1 MESLLKGSISPAEP
15 EGAVPGSPAKQEGGG
30 RVNEERACSA
40 CTAACAA
47 EVRTGAERNLSGDLT
62 MNSYSKRCS
71 SSEDSFELQG
81 STRSEAK
88 SFVKSKNKDEGYRPH
103 RSKHCQKG
111 GEKTHGLE
119 HSSLYPSEVGNASQ
133 KLQRQKTHK
142 KSSSSASDLS
152 LVSQGSSSSLSVV
165 EEKIEAKL
173 KFSQFINEVT
183 FRVLDPMSLRA
194 YRAAKL
200 KNTFPSSVK
209 SLDDFHIKRKSPE
222 NWKENILDGKTHEE
236 VDLETLRS
244 DDIVAGA
251 RPHKLEKSLSL
262 DTSPSLRSFDN
273 GVSCRTR
280 PGLPVEIMISQSK
293 GMPAT
298 KSASLP
304 RSTSMVSSLKY
315 FLWVVYDKYLC
326 ISVTILKVF
335 LSSWMGSY
343 HINKLFSRVGT
354 KREDL
359 FLVAQETSCRRYGR
373 KEKMNTIP

>member
-1 MESLLKGSISPAEP
+1 MESLTKGSISPVKP
-15 EGAVPGSPAKQEGGG
+15 EGAVPGRPAKQEGVG
-30 RVNEERACSA
+30 RATEERACSA
-40 CTAACAA
+40 STATCAPG
-47 EVRTGAERNLSGDLT
+47 VGGDAERNLSGDLT

-119 HSSLYPSEVGNASQ
+119 HSSLHPAEVGNTSQ
-133 KLQRQKTHK
+133 KLQRQKTTHK

-200 KNTFPSSVK
+200 KNTFTSSVR
-209 SLDDFHIKRKSPE
+209 SLDDLHIKRKSSE
-222 NWKENILDGKTHEE
+222 SWKENTLDGKTHEE
-236 VDLETLRS
+236 VDVENLRS

-251 RPHKLEKSLSL
+251 RTRKLEKSLSL
-262 DTSPSLRSFDN
+262 DTSPSLRSLDN
-273 GVSCRTR
+273 GASCRTR
-280 PGLPVEIMISQSK
+280 SGLPVEIMISQSK
-293 GMPAT
+293 EMPAT

-304 RSTSMVSSLKY
+304 RSTSMVSSLSNHFFMWY
-315 FLWVVYDKYLC
+315 
-326 ISVTILKVF
+326 VTSTCAL
-335 LSSWMGSY
+335 
-343 HINKLFSRVGT
+343 T
-354 KREDL
+354 
-359 FLVAQETSCRRYGR
+359 
-373 KEKMNTIP
+373 

>member
-1 MESLLKGSISPAEP
+1 MESLSKSSISPVKP
-15 EGAVPGSPAKQEGGG
+15 EGAVPGRPSKQEGVG
-30 RVNEERACSA
+30 RVTEERSCSA
-40 CTAACAA
+40 STTACVPG
-47 EVRTGAERNLSGDLT
+47 VRTDAERKLSGDLT

-111 GEKTHGLE
+111 GEKSHGLE
-119 HSSLYPSEVGNASQ
+119 HSSLYPAEVGNTSQ
-133 KLQRQKTHK
+133 KLQRQKKAHK

-152 LVSQGSSSSLSVV
+152 LLSQGSSSSLSVV

-200 KNTFPSSVK
+200 KNTFPTSAR
-209 SLDDFHIKRKSPE
+209 SLDDLHIKRKSSE
-222 NWKENILDGKTHEE
+222 SWKDNIPDGKTHDE
-236 VDLETLRS
+236 VDLESLRN
-244 DDIVAGA
+244 DDVVAGP
-251 RPHKLEKSLSL
+251 RTRKLEKSLSL
-262 DTSPSLRSFDN
+262 DTSHSLRSLEN
-273 GVSCRTR
+273 GTSYRTSS
-280 PGLPVEIMISQSK
+280 GLPVEVMISQSK

-304 RSTSMVSSLKY
+304 RSTSMVSFLKSV
-315 FLWVVYDKYLC
+315 LWGG
-326 ISVTILKVF
+326 
-335 LSSWMGSY
+335 M
-343 HINKLFSRVGT
+343 
-354 KREDL
+354 
-359 FLVAQETSCRRYGR
+359 
-373 KEKMNTIP
+373 

>member
-1 MESLLKGSISPAEP
+1 
-15 EGAVPGSPAKQEGGG
+15 
-30 RVNEERACSA
+30 
-40 CTAACAA
+40 
-47 EVRTGAERNLSGDLT
+47 

-88 SFVKSKNKDEGYRPH
+88 SFGKSKNKDEGYRPH

-111 GEKTHGLE
+111 GEKSHGLE
-119 HSSLYPSEVGNASQ
+119 HSTLYPAEVGNTSQ
-133 KLQRQKTHK
+133 KLQKQKKTHK
-142 KSSSSASDLS
+142 KSSSSTSDLS

-200 KNTFPSSVK
+200 KNNFPSSVR

-222 NWKENILDGKTHEE
+222 NWKENILDGKTPEE
-236 VDLETLRS
+236 VDSETLRN

-280 PGLPVEIMISQSK
+280 PTGLPVEIMISQSK

-326 ISVTILKVF
+326 IDVTIRKVF
-335 LSSWMGSY
+335 LSSWVGSY
-343 HINKLFSRVGT
+343 HINKLFFRVGT
-354 KREDL
+354 AGNVY
-359 FLVAQETSCRRYGR
+359 F
-373 KEKMNTIP
+373 

>member
-1 MESLLKGSISPAEP
+1 M
-15 EGAVPGSPAKQEGGG
+15 
-30 RVNEERACSA
+30 NEERVCST
-40 CTAACAA
+40 CTTACAPQ
-47 EVRTGAERNLSGDLT
+47 VGTGAERNLSGDLT

-119 HSSLYPSEVGNASQ
+119 HSSLYPAEVGNASQ
-133 KLQRQKTHK
+133 KLQSQKKTHK
-142 KSSSSASDLS
+142 KSSSSTSDLS

-194 YRAAKL
+194 YRATKL
-200 KNTFPSSVK
+200 KNTFPSSER

-244 DDIVAGA
+244 DDIGSGA
-251 RPHKLEKSLSL
+251 RTHKLEKSLSL
-262 DTSPSLRSFDN
+262 DCGPSLRSFDN

-280 PGLPVEIMISQSK
+280 SGLPVEIMISQSK

-315 FLWVVYDKYLC
+315 FLWVVYDKYLYV
-326 ISVTILKVF
+326 SVTI
-335 LSSWMGSY
+335 
-343 HINKLFSRVGT
+343 
-354 KREDL
+354 
-359 FLVAQETSCRRYGR
+359 
-373 KEKMNTIP
+373 

>member
-1 MESLLKGSISPAEP
+1 M
-15 EGAVPGSPAKQEGGG
+15 
-30 RVNEERACSA
+30 NEERACSA
-40 CTAACAA
+40 CTAACAP
-47 EVRTGAERNLSGDLT
+47 EVRTGAERNVSADLT

-236 VDLETLRS
+236 VDLENLRS

-262 DTSPSLRSFDN
+262 DTSPPLRSFDN

-354 KREDL
+354 NREDL
-359 FLVAQETSCRRYGR
+359 FLVAQETSCRGYER
-373 KEKMNTIP
+373 KEKQNTIP

>member
-1 MESLLKGSISPAEP
+1 MGIPLPVTLFDNTQTLKQMESLLKGSISPVKP
-15 EGAVPGSPAKQEGGG
+15 EGAVPGRPAKQEGGG

-40 CTAACAA
+40 CTAACAP
-47 EVRTGAERNLSGDLT
+47 EVGTDAGSNLAGDLT
-62 MNSYSKRCS
+62 MNSYSKHCS

-88 SFVKSKNKDEGYRPH
+88 SFGKSKNKDEGYRPH

-119 HSSLYPSEVGNASQ
+119 HSSLYPAEVGNTSQ
-133 KLQRQKTHK
+133 KLQRQKKNHK
-142 KSSSSASDLS
+142 KSSSSTSDLS

-200 KNTFPSSVK
+200 KNTFPSSVR

-222 NWKENILDGKTHEE
+222 NWKENTLDGKTHEE

-244 DDIVAGA
+244 DNIVAGA

-280 PGLPVEIMISQSK
+280 PTGLPVEIMISQSK

-326 ISVTILKVF
+326 ISVTI
-335 LSSWMGSY
+335 
-343 HINKLFSRVGT
+343 
-354 KREDL
+354 
-359 FLVAQETSCRRYGR
+359 
-373 KEKMNTIP
+373 